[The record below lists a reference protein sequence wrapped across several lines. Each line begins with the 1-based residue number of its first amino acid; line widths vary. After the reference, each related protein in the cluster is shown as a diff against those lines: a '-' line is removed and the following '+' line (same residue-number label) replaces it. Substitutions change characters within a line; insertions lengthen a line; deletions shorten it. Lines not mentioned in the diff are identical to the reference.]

1 MNIITA
7 VRNFLRSS
15 TAPMPELARAGAIN
29 PLGLDHQKAG
39 TTQVQLTKAANGYII
54 QVGVLVPD
62 TRHGGMEWKFTHY
75 VAKSDEE
82 IVPLVTTAL
91 VDQILTTS

>member
-7 VRNFLRSS
+7 VRNFLRNPS
-15 TAPMPELARAGAIN
+15 APAPDPARAGIIN
-29 PLGLDHQKAG
+29 PVGIEHHKPG
-39 TTQVQLTKAANGYII
+39 STQVQLTRAANGYII

-62 TRHGGMEWKFTHY
+62 TRHGGMEWRNTFY